1 MLAYDRV
8 LENASGVLEKS
19 WIFFVAIRVCLVFV
33 FLVFLVFVYGGVV
46 FVTTAYSIEF
56 ILVINHIVELRIAL
70 ALSGPLLCHLPQ
82 NILFLEGKVS
92 QIS

>member
-19 WIFFVAIRVCLVFV
+19 WIFFVAIRVCLVF
-33 FLVFLVFVYGGVV
+33 VFLVFVYGGVV

>member
-33 FLVFLVFVYGGVV
+33 FLVFVYGGVV

-56 ILVINHIVELRIAL
+56 ISVINHIVELRIAL
-70 ALSGPLLCHLPQ
+70 PLSGPLLCHLPQ

>member
-8 LENASGVLEKS
+8 PENASGVLEKS
-19 WIFFVAIRVCLVFV
+19 WIFFVAIRVCLVF
-33 FLVFLVFVYGGVV
+33 VFLVFVYGGVV

>member
-1 MLAYDRV
+1 MTGSWKML
-8 LENASGVLEKS
+8 LESWKS
-19 WIFFVAIRVCLVFV
+19 PGFFVAIRVCLVF
-33 FLVFLVFVYGGVV
+33 VFLVFVYGGVV

>member
-33 FLVFLVFVYGGVV
+33 FLVFVYGGVV
-46 FVTTAYSIEF
+46 FITTAYSIEF

>member
-19 WIFFVAIRVCLVFV
+19 WIFFVAIRVFLVF
-33 FLVFLVFVYGGVV
+33 VFLVFVYGGVV

>member
-33 FLVFLVFVYGGVV
+33 FLVFVHGGVV

-70 ALSGPLLCHLPQ
+70 ALIGPLLCHLPQ